1 MGQVKALVSAV
12 KATRHTSRGATTVG
26 ARVSQTSWR
35 GGSRRNPLGTTPQ
48 HRARDL
54 QVSQGAGP
62 TYRCWQC
69 GKIGT
74 HKKRVPQFKRTRA
87 VPKGECINSP
97 ISLES
102 HSPVGQSTIET
113 LKEKEAV
120 KLGKEHDNPWPKL
133 IGRANED
140 QIMIN
145 GHPVTAL
152 LDTGSQ
158 VTHVSEAF
166 CQANNFQIY
175 PLDKLVEI
183 EGTGGDLIKYIGY
196 IEATLILLWAP
207 TLLKQKLSYWFCL
220 LLNISKGYLWQ

>member
-12 KATRHTSRGATTVG
+12 KATRPTSRGATTVA

-35 GGSRRNPLGTTPQ
+35 GGSRGNPLRTTSQ
-48 HRARDL
+48 HRARDP

-69 GKIGT
+69 GKIG
-74 HKKRVPQFKRTRA
+74 HIKRVSQFKRTRA

-97 ISLES
+97 INLES
-102 HSPVGQSTIET
+102 HSPVGQSTIGT

-120 KLGKEHDNPWPKL
+120 KLKSEH
-133 IGRANED
+133 
-140 QIMIN
+140 
-145 GHPVTAL
+145 
-152 LDTGSQ
+152 
-158 VTHVSEAF
+158 THVSEAF

-183 EGTGGDLIKYIGY
+183 EGTGG
-196 IEATLILLWAP
+196 
-207 TLLKQKLSYWFCL
+207 TLL
-220 LLNISKGYLWQ
+220 NT